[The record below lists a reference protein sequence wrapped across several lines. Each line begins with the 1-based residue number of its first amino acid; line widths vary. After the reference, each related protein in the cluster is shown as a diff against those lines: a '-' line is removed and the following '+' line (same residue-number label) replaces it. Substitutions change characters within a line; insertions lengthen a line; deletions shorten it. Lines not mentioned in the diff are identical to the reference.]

1 MRLRLKAG
9 FLVPAAGLA
18 AALVLAACGAGETEG
33 NTDVSNSG
41 PGIDVTAPA
50 VVMLSSATPAVTRS
64 PNPGGAA
71 AASSAAQQ
79 VTIIGRDNTFDKRE
93 ITIQANSSV
102 GLTFQNQ
109 GSAIHNW
116 EVIGQKDKDGQTIKT
131 ELLTGGKSETIVFT
145 IDKTGTFDYYC
156 QVHPVEMRGKLI
168 VR

>member
-41 PGIDVTAPA
+41 PGVEVTAP
-50 VVMLSSATPAVTRS
+50 VLVQLSSATPQSTRT
-64 PNPGGAA
+64 PNPGGAS

-79 VTIIGRDNTFDKRE
+79 LTIIARDNTFDKRE
-93 ITIQANSSV
+93 LTIQANSSV
-102 GLTFQNQ
+102 ALTLQNQ

-116 EVIGQKDKDGQTIKT
+116 EVINQKDKDGQTIET
-131 ELLTGGKSETIVFT
+131 QLITGGKSDTIVFT
-145 IDKTGTFDYYC
+145 MDKTGTYDYYC
-156 QVHPVEMRGKLI
+156 EVHPVEMRGKLV

>member
-33 NTDVSNSG
+33 NNDVNNSG
-41 PGIDVTAPA
+41 PGVEVTAPA
-50 VVMLSSATPAVTRS
+50 IVQLSSATPQVTRS

-79 VTIIGRDNTFDKRE
+79 ITIIARDNTFDKRE
-93 ITIQANSSV
+93 LTIQANSSV
-102 GLTFQNQ
+102 ALTLQNQ

-116 EVIGQKDKDGQTIKT
+116 EVIGQKDKDGETIKT
-131 ELLTGGKSETIVFT
+131 ELITGGKTETIVFT
-145 IDKTGTFDYYC
+145 IDKTGTSDYYC
-156 QVHPVEMRGKLI
+156 QVHPVEMRGKLV